1 MKFNIYGFNQ
11 EMLVDKYNELNGND
25 VIVLRTMVDIIP
37 RMTRTVVV
45 EGKEYKQVSYELL
58 LEDIPFVTQSVS
70 TLKKIVQKLINA
82 GLLERH
88 LVNKGGKFTYFRTTE
103 LLKELEYVGEVKAPV
118 DSNGKAPVDGQ
129 VHFTEVA
136 NEEIDEEAKA
146 DYELRIEQIESVL
159 DTRATREIKS
169 LLAEFKNQE
178 EFFKYFDNYILPM
191 KEEGKINKCSYMAK
205 NLRMFFEGKLN

>member
-25 VIVLRTMVDIIP
+25 VIVLRTIVDIIP
-37 RMTRTVVV
+37 RMTRTIMV

-70 TLKKIVQKLINA
+70 TLKKIVQKLINV

-103 LLKELEYVGEVKAPV
+103 SLKELEYVAEVKAPV
-118 DSNGKAPVDGQ
+118 EEQ
-129 VHFTEVA
+129 VHFTEVV
-136 NEEIDEEAKA
+136 DEESKA

>member
-70 TLKKIVQKLINA
+70 TLKKIVQKLIVLH
-82 GLLERH
+82 LL
-88 LVNKGGKFTYFRTTE
+88 VFE
-103 LLKELEYVGEVKAPV
+103 L
-118 DSNGKAPVDGQ
+118 S
-129 VHFTEVA
+129 F
-136 NEEIDEEAKA
+136 
-146 DYELRIEQIESVL
+146 
-159 DTRATREIKS
+159 
-169 LLAEFKNQE
+169 
-178 EFFKYFDNYILPM
+178 
-191 KEEGKINKCSYMAK
+191 
-205 NLRMFFEGKLN
+205 

>member
-25 VIVLRTMVDIIP
+25 IIVLRTMVDIIP

-103 LLKELEYVGEVKAPV
+103 SLKELEYVGEVKAPV
-118 DSNGKAPVDGQ
+118 DGQ
-129 VHFTEVA
+129 VHFTEVV
-136 NEEIDEEAKA
+136 NEEIDEESKA

-169 LLAEFKNQE
+169 LLVEFKNQE

>member
-58 LEDIPFVTQSVS
+58 LEDIPFVTQSIS
-70 TLKKIVQKLINA
+70 TLKKIVQKLINV

-103 LLKELEYVGEVKAPV
+103 SLKELEYVAEVKAPV

-205 NLRMFFEGKLN
+205 NLRMFFEGKLS